1 MKELIALLSIVIW
14 LLAAWVTHVVVC
26 IKTASW
32 LFLIAGAIMVPIA
45 WIHGTGVW
53 FGVW

>member
-1 MKELIALLSIVIW
+1 MSFTALFFMVWITASW
-14 LLAAWVTHVVVC
+14 LTHIIVC

-32 LFLIAGAIMVPIA
+32 VFLVAGAIFFPIA

-53 FGVW
+53 LGAW